1 LPFVYSDEVWT
12 GIEYQVAA
20 HLIYEGYVDEGVR
33 IVRAVRNRYDGQRRN
48 PWNEVECGNHYAR
61 ALASWSL
68 LLALSGFHYSAPEKR
83 MAFAPKS
90 ENGRFVSFWSAEPG
104 FGLYEQERTATTCD
118 ATLRLLYG
126 GGLELDAI
134 DLPVVGAAVEAK
146 VSLDGEQ
153 RDANTVVE
161 NGKTRIQLEGT
172 ARLAA
177 GSELQIRLVAYVSRW

>member
-1 LPFVYSDEVWT
+1 VYSDEVWT

-83 MAFAPKS
+83 IGFDPKGPDS
-90 ENGRFVSFWSAEPG
+90 DDGRFASFWSADPG
-104 FGLYEQERTATTCD
+104 FGVYEQERAPGSCI
-118 ATLRLLYG
+118 ATLRFLHG
-126 GGLELDAI
+126 SALELDAI
-134 DLPVVGAAVEAK
+134 DLPGVGASVVAEVDVDGDVRAAVAT
-146 VSLDGEQ
+146 VDG
-153 RDANTVVE
+153 
-161 NGKTRIQLEGT
+161 GKTRVRLERT
-172 ARLAA
+172 AALGP
-177 GSELQIRLVAYVSRW
+177 GSELHVRLSA